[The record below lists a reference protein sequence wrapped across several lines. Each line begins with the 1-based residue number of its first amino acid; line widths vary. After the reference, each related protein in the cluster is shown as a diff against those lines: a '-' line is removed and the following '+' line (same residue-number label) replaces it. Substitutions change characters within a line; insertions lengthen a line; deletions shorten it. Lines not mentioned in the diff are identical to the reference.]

1 MTQLWWQCLDT
12 EESMPVN
19 PTRKSA
25 TTRTKQAGAPT
36 TAQLLAG
43 FIAKFDPA
51 VARVIRDC
59 RTALRR
65 RLPSAVELVYDNY
78 NFFVIGYGPTERP
91 SDCLVSLTAA
101 ANGVGLSFIWGATL
115 PDPLG
120 LLQGNGKQNRFVR
133 LPTAATLSTPGVSA
147 LIDAAI
153 AQSRAPLTTLK
164 GYTVVKSIS
173 AKQRPRRRV

>member
-1 MTQLWWQCLDT
+1 MQ
-12 EESMPVN
+12 VN
-19 PTRKSA
+19 PTRKS
-25 TTRTKQAGAPT
+25 TSTSRKRSGAPT
-36 TAQLLAG
+36 TAQQLAG

-51 VARVIRDC
+51 VARVIREC

-65 RLPSAVELVYDNY
+65 RLPSAVELVNDNC
-78 NFFVIGYGPTERP
+78 NFFVIGYSPNERA
-91 SDCLVSLTAA
+91 SDSIVSLAAA

-115 PDPLG
+115 SDPLG

-133 LPTAATLSTPGVSA
+133 LASAATLATPGVAS
-147 LIDAAI
+147 LIDAAV
-153 AQSRAPLTTLK
+153 AQSRAPLTKVK